1 MYQFMITLQNDKT
14 VILNTNHPIDF
25 KYANMIIKEM
35 GYNESVKRITYI
47 GSVDC
52 DDFGYGSYEY

>member
-1 MYQFMITLQNDKT
+1 MFQFMITLQHDKT
-14 VILNTNHPIDF
+14 VIINAYHPIDF

-47 GSVDC
+47 GSIDG